1 MTDHPPTQP
10 KRRRASGTN
19 TRRATEH
26 IAIRLTPE
34 ERTRLALLAAEQ
46 EMGLS
51 TYVRTAALA
60 AGGLPVHKP
69 RRKLQRA
76 DLTELREALRLLG
89 NLTGNVNQMAYQAN
103 AYGNLPIEKSCQ
115 TVSAVV
121 GDLKTVIRRA
131 LGVEWI

>member
-1 MTDHPPTQP
+1 MTDGQSTQS
-10 KRRRASGTN
+10 KRRRASGTD

-34 ERTRLALLAAEQ
+34 ERTRLALLAAQ
-46 EMGLS
+46 QDVGIS

-60 AGGLPVHKP
+60 AGGLPVGKP

-89 NLTGNVNQMAYQAN
+89 NLTGNVNQMAHQAN
-103 AYGNLPIEKSCQ
+103 AYGNLPIEMSCQ
-115 TVSAVV
+115 TVSAEI
-121 GDLKTVIRRA
+121 GDLKTMIRRA
-131 LGVEWI
+131 LGVAWI